1 MTGHHITKTRP
12 LTPATDRVTEYVAAM
27 LDSLVID
34 SLNDRAMLA
43 DLMLLARRM
52 RKNLQDVKKELIAV
66 GLGGAGDE
74 GEWASWVYFH
84 GRVVEVLEGESFGVG
99 RCLVW
104 NGC

>member
-1 MTGHHITKTRP
+1 
-12 LTPATDRVTEYVAAM
+12 M

-52 RKNLQDVKKELIAV
+52 RSSLQDVKEKLVAV
-66 GLGGAGDE
+66 GIDGAGDE

-84 GRVVEVLEGESFGVG
+84 GRVVEVLEGDFFGVG
-99 RCLVW
+99 QCLGW